1 MLLIQYSTMSV
12 VLCNG
17 DDVKIVQN
25 GFIMRDHCIQ
35 LMLRPHSLL
44 LQSHRDQR
52 SLTLPCCLPS
62 ILSVAFLQLHQP
74 GFKYCCGLSCLLDWC
89 PTWVSHLAGPRW
101 IITSEHGLS
110 AAIRSPTT
118 NLEHGRKT
126 PSYATMAMLIRPNLL
141 ANFFPLFLFLLPLIL
156 TSPRI
161 RTMCWTSMGPLP
173 PLMWM
178 TGGAGD
184 WWAEDIQN
192 NIT

>member
-1 MLLIQYSTMSV
+1 MSV

-52 SLTLPCCLPS
+52 CLTLSCCLCP
-62 ILSVAFLQLHQP
+62 FLQLHQP
-74 GFKYCCGLSCLLDWC
+74 GFKYCCGLDILFARLMPCMLHESLIWLD
-89 PTWVSHLAGPRW
+89 LAGSLHQNMGQSHTVTHHQFGARAAEPLLLN
-101 IITSEHGLS
+101 HGDGD
-110 AAIRSPTT
+110 TT
-118 NLEHGRKT
+118 Q
-126 PSYATMAMLIRPNLL
+126 
-141 ANFFPLFLFLLPLIL
+141 FFASFSSFLPLIPQVRI
-156 TSPRI
+156 TSI
-161 RTMCWTSMGPLP
+161 CWTSMAPLP
-173 PLMWM
+173 PLMWL